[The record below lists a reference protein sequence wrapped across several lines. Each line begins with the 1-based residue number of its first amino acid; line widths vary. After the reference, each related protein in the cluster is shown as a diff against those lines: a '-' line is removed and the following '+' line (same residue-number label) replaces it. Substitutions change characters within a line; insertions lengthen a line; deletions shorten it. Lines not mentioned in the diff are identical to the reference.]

1 MCGIVGI
8 YSYHAVADPVD
19 RQELIRIRDHMAA
32 RGPDGRGE
40 WHSGSHQLSLA
51 HRRLSI
57 IDTSDSGAQPM
68 ASADSKFVVTF
79 NGAIYNY
86 RKLRSS
92 LEASGQMFRSQSDTK
107 VLLHLYSQKRESMGH
122 DLRRM

>member
-57 IDTSDSGAQPM
+57 IDTSDPGAQPM

-86 RKLRSS
+86 RELRSA
-92 LEASGQMFRSQSDTK
+92 LEATGHMFRSQSDTA
-107 VLLHLYSQKRESMGH
+107 VLIALSAPKGARLVH
-122 DLRRM
+122 DIRWT